1 MPYLTY
7 EEFEELSSSDIDET
21 EFDNLLP
28 KASGVLDYV
37 TLNFYHH
44 VELEKDHKVRRD
56 KFKLALASQIEYFDY
71 MGATTSHELNNPL
84 SVQIG
89 RTQMSMGE
97 RNQQR
102 ANQNANVSEDVYFYL
117 TGTGLLYRGV
127 HTI

>member
-56 KFKLALASQIEYFDY
+56 KFKLALSSQIEYFDY

-117 TGTGLLYRGV
+117 TG
-127 HTI
+127 